1 MSEMASLVIEAVYL
15 IIKARQYIAYSA
27 AGNEID
33 FISLVSLFVDVFL
46 VLGIVWLKQGNNP
59 AQEALFLVLEK
70 VDGLVHLLV
79 NN

>member
-1 MSEMASLVIEAVYL
+1 MSEMASMVIEAVYL
-15 IIKARQYIAYSA
+15 IIKAGKYIAYSA

-59 AQEALFLVLEK
+59 AQEALFLVLEE
-70 VDGLVHLLV
+70 VNGLVHLLV

>member
-1 MSEMASLVIEAVYL
+1 MSKMATLVIEAVYL
-15 IIKARQYIAYSA
+15 IIKAGQNIAYSA
-27 AGNEID
+27 AGNKID

-59 AQEALFLVLEK
+59 AQEALFLVLEE
-70 VDGLVHLLV
+70 VDCLVHLLV

>member
-1 MSEMASLVIEAVYL
+1 MVIEAVYL
-15 IIKARQYIAYSA
+15 IIKTRQDITYTA

-33 FISLVSLFVDVFL
+33 FISLVSLLVDVFL

-59 AQEALFLVLEK
+59 AQEALFLVLEE

>member
-1 MSEMASLVIEAVYL
+1 MPEMASMVIETINL
-15 IIKARQYIAYSA
+15 IIKAGKYVAYSA

-46 VLGIVWLKQGNNP
+46 VLGIVWLKQGYNP
-59 AQEALFLVLEK
+59 AQEALFLVLEEL
-70 VDGLVHLLV
+70 DGLVHLLV